1 MSIAALFA
9 WILTVFGGL
18 VLLMIW
24 IIEYDSEFQG
34 SAATRLP
41 IPVISTHA
49 LLGMGG
55 LALWFSYI
63 LIDQDRLAWASVA
76 VVGTAAVL
84 GLAMA
89 ARWVRV
95 YRSFARPGPGLASKR
110 AIPPE
115 RNFPL
120 PVVIAHGLLAVT
132 TIVLVLVT
140 TLGGSLCPTVTGW
153 RLAPDTLERVAE
165 GMTVPPDMTAP
176 PGAAAHEGVP
186 GRCAGRLTAKGTTW
200 LQPDGIP

>member
-55 LALWFSYI
+55 LAVWFSYI

-120 PVVIAHGLLAVT
+120 PVVILHGLLAVT
-132 TIVLVLVT
+132 TVVLVLFT
-140 TLGGSLCPTVTGW
+140 ALGVVRS
-153 RLAPDTLERVAE
+153 
-165 GMTVPPDMTAP
+165 
-176 PGAAAHEGVP
+176 
-186 GRCAGRLTAKGTTW
+186 
-200 LQPDGIP
+200 

>member
-41 IPVISTHA
+41 VPVISTHA
-49 LLGMGG
+49 LLGLGG

-63 LIDQDRLAWASVA
+63 LIDQDRLAWVSVA
-76 VVGTAAVL
+76 VLGTAAVL

-110 AIPPE
+110 AVPPE

-140 TLGGSLCPTVTGW
+140 TLGGSLCP
-153 RLAPDTLERVAE
+153 RLAQELSLGPDLRP
-165 GMTVPPDMTAP
+165 GPGMTAP

-186 GRCAGRLTAKGTTW
+186 WPVRRSPHGERHNMAPAGRYSMKAVS
-200 LQPDGIP
+200 